1 MSPRMHRQSPP
12 RNPALRVPKKA
23 MVLAAGRGKRMRPLS
38 ATTPKPLIEVRG
50 RALVDHVLDRLVE
63 VGVETAVVNVH
74 YLADLVEVHVTKRLA
89 PDVLISD
96 ERKELLD
103 TGGGV
108 VKALPM
114 LGDEPFF
121 HLNSDSIWIEGI
133 QPNLE
138 MLAEHWDAER
148 MDMLL
153 LLASTVSSVGYDG
166 VGDFVMDKTG
176 RLARRPER
184 DVAPFVYA
192 GAAILHPRVFAGESA
207 RPFSL
212 NRLFDKAI
220 ADGRLFGLRMDG
232 IWLHVGTPEAIG
244 EAEHTIAASAA

>member
-1 MSPRMHRQSPP
+1 
-12 RNPALRVPKKA
+12 

-74 YLADLVEVHVTKRLA
+74 YLADLVEVHVSKRQA
-89 PDVLISD
+89 PHILISD
-96 ERKELLD
+96 ERKGLLD

-108 VKALPM
+108 VKALPL

-138 MLAEHWDAER
+138 MMVDHYDPER

-153 LLASTVSSVGYDG
+153 MLAPTVSSVGYDG
-166 VGDFVMDKTG
+166 IGDFVMGKDG
-176 RLARRPER
+176 LLSRRPER
-184 DVAPFVYA
+184 SVAPFVYA
-192 GAAILHPRVFAGESA
+192 GAAIIHPRIFAGETA
-207 RPFSL
+207 TAFSL
-212 NRLFDKAI
+212 NRLFDRAI
-220 ADGRLFGLRMDG
+220 ADQRLYGLRMDG
-232 IWLHVGTPEAIG
+232 IWLHVGTPQSIG
-244 EAEHTIAASAA
+244 EAEATIAASAA